1 MKTIHIVIIILVV
14 VVVGVVI
21 STISDSSTYVTFAEA
36 AEKPNKEFHVIGT
49 LSPGKDLIYDAENNP
64 NEFIFYMLDQ
74 DGAERKIVYNNSKP
88 QDFER
93 SEQVVIIG
101 SMLNDSVFEAKSLLL
116 KCPSKYNDE
125 EQPEKFQEQNF
136 GSNE

>member
-21 STISDSSTYVTFAEA
+21 STISDSSTYVNFAEA
-36 AEKPNKEFHVIGT
+36 ARKPNKEFHVIGT

-74 DGAERKIVYNNSKP
+74 DGVERKIVYHNSKP

-101 SMLNDSVFEAKSLLL
+101 SMMNDSVFEAKSLLL
-116 KCPSKYNDE
+116 KCPSKYNDQ
-125 EQPEKFQEQNF
+125 EQPEKFREQNF
-136 GSNE
+136 GSAE

>member
-1 MKTIHIVIIILVV
+1 MKTIHIVLIILVV

-36 AEKPNKEFHVIGT
+36 AKRPDKEFHVIGT
-49 LSPGKDLIYDAENNP
+49 LSPGKELIYDAENNP

-74 DGAERKIVYNNSKP
+74 DGAERKIVYRNAKP

-101 SMLNDSVFEAKSLLL
+101 LVVNDTVFEAKSLLL

-125 EQPEKFQEQNF
+125 NKPEKFGEKQF
-136 GSNE
+136 GSQK

>member
-1 MKTIHIVIIILVV
+1 VV
-14 VVVGVVI
+14 AVGVVI
-21 STISDSSTYVTFAEA
+21 STISDSSTYVTFTQA
-36 AEKPNKEFHVIGT
+36 AGQPNKEFHVIGT
-49 LSPGKDLIYDAENNP
+49 LSPDKELIYDAENNP

-74 DGAERKIVYNNSKP
+74 EGTERKVIYHNAKP

-101 SMLNDSVFEAKSLLL
+101 SMMNDSVFEARSLLL

-125 EQPEKFQEQNF
+125 DQPEKFGEKQF
-136 GSNE
+136 GSDD

>member
-1 MKTIHIVIIILVV
+1 MKTIHIIIILLVV

-21 STISDSSTYVTFAEA
+21 STISDSSTYVNFAEA

-74 DGAERKIVYNNSKP
+74 DGVERKIVYHNSKP

-125 EQPEKFQEQNF
+125 EQPERFKDQSF
-136 GSNE
+136 GSTE

>member
-1 MKTIHIVIIILVV
+1 MKTIHIVLIILVV

-21 STISDSSTYVTFAEA
+21 STISDSSTYVSFSQA
-36 AEKPNKEFHVIGT
+36 AEQPNKEFHVIGT
-49 LSPGKDLIYDAENNP
+49 LSPGKELIYDAENNP

-74 DGAERKIVYNNSKP
+74 DGTERKIIYYNAKP

-101 SMLNDSVFEAKSLLL
+101 SAVNDSVFEAKSLLL
-116 KCPSKYNDE
+116 KCPSKYNDQ
-125 EQPEKFQEQNF
+125 EQPERF
-136 GSNE
+136 GEKQFKSND

>member
-14 VVVGVVI
+14 VIVGVVI
-21 STISDSSTYVTFAEA
+21 STISDSSTYVNFAQA
-36 AEKPNKEFHVIGT
+36 AERPNKEFHVIGT
-49 LSPGKDLIYDAENNP
+49 LSPDKELIYDAETNP

-74 DGAERKIVYNNSKP
+74 DGVERQIIYYDAKP

-101 SMLNDSVFEAKSLLL
+101 SMKNDSVFEAKSLLL

-125 EQPEKFQEQNF
+125 EQPEKFREQSF
-136 GSNE
+136 DSSD